1 METFSFIDLTSIHG
15 RLKLRGDDKVDLLDR
30 LSTNDISKLSELGQ
44 GMSTVL
50 TTNKGRIIDLLKV
63 YYFADHLMLISDM
76 ESINKVSEWIEFY
89 TIMEDVTQ
97 VVISDE
103 TFQIRIFSDQPQA
116 IFSEIENYET
126 DDFFIGNLNGVEVA
140 VISNKMNQK
149 NCIDIIGQ
157 LSDKKI
163 IVEYLKTHGTQLDS
177 DQFENIRISL
187 GYPKFGT
194 ELTEEFNPLEALLID
209 HISFNKGC
217 YIGQEV
223 VARLNTYDKVQR
235 QMVKLSGETEL
246 QLGDLKFQ
254 GNVVGKITSVFNHE
268 GIGFIKKN
276 VLANTN
282 QLELNESIVEINPI
296 KS

>member
-15 RLKLRGDDKVDLLDR
+15 RLKLCGDDKVDLLDR

-163 IVEYLKTHGTQLDS
+163 IVEYLKAHGTQLDS

>member
-15 RLKLRGDDKVDLLDR
+15 RLKLCGDDKVDLLDR

-163 IVEYLKTHGTQLDS
+163 IVEYLKAHGTQLDS

-282 QLELNESIVEINPI
+282 QLELNESTVEINPI
-296 KS
+296 K

>member
-15 RLKLRGDDKVDLLDR
+15 RLKLCGDDKVDLLDR

>member
-15 RLKLRGDDKVDLLDR
+15 RLKLCGDDKVDLLDR

-44 GMSTVL
+44 CMSTVL

-126 DDFFIGNLNGVEVA
+126 DDFFIVNLNG
-140 VISNKMNQK
+140 NQK

>member
-15 RLKLRGDDKVDLLDR
+15 RLKLCGDDKVDLLDR

-126 DDFFIGNLNGVEVA
+126 DDFFIGNLNGVEVV